1 MKKALFLLLV
11 ILAPLFSRAQLIA
24 CRDSIKNGYDF
35 WLYLPEDYESA
46 TKPKP
51 IIMFL
56 HGKSLSGHNL
66 SMLKQYGCIDALLRG
81 REIDAI
87 VVAPQ
92 TSTSWVPEKVDEVY
106 DWVKDHYVV
115 DTNRF
120 YVLGMSLGG
129 YGTIDYTATYPEK
142 VAAAMAMCGGATVT
156 SVCGLNDVPLWII
169 HGTGDNAVSVSC
181 SEKVVSDMA
190 SCGDTSR
197 VIFDKIP
204 KANHGALARVFYLE
218 ETYKWLL
225 SHSLAD
231 STRKVNM
238 DYTMTDSLLHTAYA
252 NLNKDFKFK
261 IIDSKPSTYTTT
273 NSQYYIVIK
282 GDCLSAIARKNHT
295 TVSKICQ
302 LNGIKESA
310 TLSIGQKIKLK

>member
-1 MKKALFLLLV
+1 MKKALFLLVV

-35 WLYLPEDYESA
+35 WLYLPEDYNSA
-46 TKPKP
+46 ETPKP
-51 IIMFL
+51 VIMFL
-56 HGKSLSGHNL
+56 HGKSLSGNNL
-66 SMLKQYGCIDALLRG
+66 AMLKRYGCIDALLRG

-87 VVAPQ
+87 VVEPQ

-106 DWVKDHYVV
+106 GWVKDHYVV

-142 VAAAMAMCGGATVT
+142 VAAAMAMCGGASVT

-225 SHSLAD
+225 SHSLTD
-231 STRKVNM
+231 PKRQVNKN
-238 DYTMTDSLLHTAYA
+238 YQITTSALNAAYNSMT
-252 NLNKDFKFK
+252 KDFKFK
-261 IIDSKPSTYTTT
+261 VIDSKPSTHVTAK
-273 NSQYYIVIK
+273 S
-282 GDCLSAIARKNHT
+282 R
-295 TVSKICQ
+295 
-302 LNGIKESA
+302 
-310 TLSIGQKIKLK
+310 